1 MEDRDDQRRD
11 EIVSKPLSIEDAHKM
26 LEKVRML
33 QDNLTFS
40 SSDGAMA
47 GNIDS
52 GFLYASRAGSDQ
64 PEVPEGPE
72 GPEVPEQ

>member
-11 EIVSKPLSIEDAHKM
+11 EIIAKPLSIEDAHKM
-26 LEKVRML
+26 LQKVKHL

-40 SSDGAMA
+40 ASDGAMS

-52 GFLYASRAGSDQ
+52 GFIYASRSGGDQ
-64 PEVPEGPE
+64 PEGPEGPE